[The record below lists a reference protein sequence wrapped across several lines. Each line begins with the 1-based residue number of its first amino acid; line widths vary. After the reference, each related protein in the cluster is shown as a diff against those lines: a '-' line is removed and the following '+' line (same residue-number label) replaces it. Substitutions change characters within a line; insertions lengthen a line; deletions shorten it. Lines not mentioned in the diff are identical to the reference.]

1 MSEVVDETID
11 KAVEVVK
18 GRARGRGKVRG
29 KMRQVIW
36 LHPATYAKVYA
47 ISEKLDVAPNVTC
60 EAIIEAFFDLVRGAQ
75 VDGSATD
82 GVLLCPKCLRKFNG
96 LREWFDHLKY
106 RVDELT
112 ALIQDLVDLKIGGK
126 R

>member
-1 MSEVVDETID
+1 MSEVVDEAID

-18 GRARGRGKVRG
+18 GKARGRGKVRG

-36 LHPATYAKVYA
+36 LHPSTYAKVYA

-60 EAIIEAFFDLVRGAQ
+60 EAIIEAFFDLVVNASAVDQ
-75 VDGSATD
+75 VF
-82 GVLLCPKCLRKFNG
+82 LCPKCLKEFKSLG
-96 LREWFDHLKY
+96 EWYDHLKY

-112 ALIQDLVDLKIGGK
+112 ALIQDLVSMKLEG
-126 R
+126 RR

>member
-1 MSEVVDETID
+1 MSEVVDKAID

-18 GRARGRGKVRG
+18 GKARGRGKVRG

-36 LHPATYAKVYA
+36 LHPSTYAKVYA

-60 EAIIEAFFDLVRGAQ
+60 EAIIEAFFDLVVNASA
-75 VDGSATD
+75 VDK
-82 GVLLCPKCLRKFNG
+82 VYVCPKCGEEFKSFG
-96 LREWFDHLKY
+96 EWWAHLKY
-106 RVDELT
+106 RTDELT
-112 ALIQDLVDLKIGGK
+112 ALIQDLVGLKLGSG

>member
-1 MSEVVDETID
+1 MSEVVDKAID

-18 GRARGRGKVRG
+18 GRAKGRGKVRG

-36 LHPATYAKVYA
+36 LHPSTYAKVYA

-60 EAIIEAFFDLVRGAQ
+60 EAIIEAFFDLVVNASA
-75 VDGSATD
+75 VDK
-82 GVLLCPKCLRKFNG
+82 VFLCPRCLKEFKSLG
-96 LREWFDHLKY
+96 EWYDHLKY

-112 ALIQDLVDLKIGGK
+112 ALIQDLVDLKFKGV